1 LTDKYPAIR
10 IALELL
16 RVRSVTMEA
25 VYCGKDGLSDFEKLH
40 SQTHDDDVF
49 FYAFDLLELNGE
61 DLRAEPLEVR
71 KGKLE
76 RLLAHSSSGLRLVE
90 HMEGDG
96 PIIFRIVALP
106 DECCPFCDRSAGGW
120 IGACRTGG
128 CLGGCSPPGGVVTW
142 SGGKRCSKVS
152 VRSLD
157 ACAQTPVWASS
168 SSATTAIKAGAW
180 RQPVMLRFSR
190 GD

>member
-1 LTDKYPAIR
+1 MRNRGTCDPLGSTAVPASKNDRGATVTRDRGRLALATVVTDFLGCAPPA
-10 IALELL
+10 
-16 RVRSVTMEA
+16 
-25 VYCGKDGLSDFEKLH
+25 
-40 SQTHDDDVF
+40 
-49 FYAFDLLELNGE
+49 
-61 DLRAEPLEVR
+61 
-71 KGKLE
+71 
-76 RLLAHSSSGLRLVE
+76 
-90 HMEGDG
+90 
-96 PIIFRIVALP
+96 

-168 SSATTAIKAGAW
+168 SSATTAIKALAW
-180 RQPVMLRFSR
+180 RQPVILGFSAVIDFISEPR
-190 GD
+190 LDEIPLTSSRSPKNAF